1 MYRLYTDYLPMALV
15 PGTRFGVYELLSPI
29 GAGGMGEVYRAH
41 DSRLGRDVAIKI
53 LPASFAASAQ
63 LRTRFDREAKAISA
77 LNHPHICTLHDVG
90 TEDGLHYLVMEL
102 IEGESLAERLK
113 RGPLPI
119 EQVLRYGAQV
129 ATALDAAHR
138 KGIIHR
144 DLKPGNIMI
153 TKSGAKLLDFG
164 LAKSA
169 AEERGV
175 IAGLTAVQTEARPLT
190 EEGTILGTFQYM
202 APEQLEGA
210 PADPRTDIFALGAVL
225 YEMATAKRAFE
236 GGSKTSLIAAIVSA
250 QPAPISSAIPMTPPA
265 LDHVVRKCLEKDP
278 DERWQSAH
286 DVASELRWI
295 SEAGSQIGIPA
306 AAARSRRSRKAMVAA
321 LAIIGWIAAIAAAGL
336 FVRERIDTAPARS
349 LFRSDLS
356 LPASD
361 AIAGPVFGSIAF
373 SPSGERLLLIQRAR
387 ELAVHDFASGSRTV
401 LAGTREAIFPFW
413 SPDGQWIAFFAD
425 GKLKKIQASG
435 GPVQVL
441 CDAPQGR
448 GGTWNRNGIIVFA
461 PEIFGPLMK
470 VSDSGGSPVAV
481 TKVDGEDWT
490 HRNPHFLPDGEH
502 FLLTLSNRVDTT
514 KSGIGVAS
522 LSDTEVRTLGFD
534 GAQAQYADGYLFY
547 VRDRNLIAQKFDAG
561 KRLLTGPPQPIA
573 DRVATYLPRQTA
585 QLSVSSR
592 GVLAYQQQ
600 QVSHSQIVWID
611 RSGRETGNVGEK
623 GNYVSGRVSG
633 DGRTATIVRREETEE
648 MSVWL
653 MDLVRGNL
661 TRVTRGLSS
670 PVVLATPSFDGD
682 RVAVSTLGGA
692 GGLKSGAWIQTPSET
707 GTPSMLVESPSFYA
721 VDWSRDGRVIIG
733 ETQQTGTGFD
743 VVWLALDDPV
753 TIHRFAASA
762 AEERGGRL
770 SPDGRWLAYSSNETG
785 SFETYI
791 SDFPEARHR
800 WQVTRTGSQP
810 TAWSADGRE
819 LYYQTAVGSNAAVS
833 IVLKGSTLEIG
844 EPAPIPGPEDADLLW
859 GDGERFLVGKPLA
872 TATEEP
878 IRIVRNWKALVEK

>member
-1 MYRLYTDYLPMALV
+1 MTLV

-306 AAARSRRSRKAMVAA
+306 AAARSRRSRKAMAAA

-336 FVRERIDTAPARS
+336 FVRERISTAPARS
-349 LFRSDLS
+349 LFRADLALS
-356 LPASD
+356 QGE
-361 AIAGPVFGSIAF
+361 AIVQPGIGGITL
-373 SPSGERLLLIQRAR
+373 SPEGLRLLVVQRSGE
-387 ELAVHDFASGSRTV
+387 LAIRDFTSGTSKV
-401 LAGTREAIFPFW
+401 LAGTRNAEFPFW
-413 SPDGQWIAFFAD
+413 SPDGEWVAFFAD
-425 GKLKKIQASG
+425 GKLKKMQAAG

-441 CDAPQGR
+441 CDAPAGR
-448 GGTWNRNGIIVFA
+448 GGSWSGKGIIVFA
-461 PEIFGPLMK
+461 PDIYGVLMQ
-470 VSDSGGSPVAV
+470 VPASGGLPTPA
-481 TKVDGEDWT
+481 TRAPNEEWT

-502 FLLTLSNRVDTT
+502 FLLTASDRASETN
-514 KSGIGVAS
+514 SGIVVAS
-522 LSDTEVRTLGFD
+522 LSDPEPKGLGVY
-534 GAQAQYADGYLFY
+534 GAQPQYAGGYLFY
-547 VRDRNLIAQKFDAG
+547 VFDGNLTAQPFDPR
-561 KRLLTGPPQPIA
+561 KRSMLGPPRAIA
-573 DRVATYLPRQTA
+573 DRVESNLPRQTA
-585 QLSVSSR
+585 HLSVSSSGILVYR
-592 GVLAYQQQ
+592 QRRT
-600 QVSHSQIVWID
+600 SPSQLVWTD
-611 RSGRETGNVGEK
+611 RSGRVIERIGDPAT
-623 GNYVSGRVSG
+623 YLSGRASR
-633 DGRTATIVRREETEE
+633 DGRTITLLRAEESDGV
-648 MSVWL
+648 SVWT
-653 MDLVRGNL
+653 MDLTRGTQ
-661 TRVTRGLSS
+661 TRVTRGMES
-670 PVVLATPSFDGD
+670 PTVAAIPSFDGEQ
-682 RVAVSTLGGA
+682 VAISTLGGA
-692 GGLKSGAWIQTPSET
+692 AGVRSGMWIQSPSSTEQ
-707 GTPSMLVESPSFYA
+707 PKMLVESTSFFA
-721 VDWSRDGRVIIG
+721 ADWSGDGRIIVAQ
-733 ETQQTGTGFD
+733 TQKARTGFD
-743 VVWLALDDPV
+743 LVWIAVDDPSTV
-753 TIHRFAASA
+753 HPFAASA
-762 AEERGGRL
+762 AQERNGRL
-770 SPDGRWLAYSSNETG
+770 SPDGKWLAFDSDETG
-785 SFETYI
+785 SVETYV
-791 SDFPEARHR
+791 SDFPEGKNR
-800 WQVTRTGSQP
+800 WQVTRSGGAHP
-810 TAWSADGRE
+810 IAWSDDGRE
-819 LYYQTAVGSNAAVS
+819 LLFSGAGGPGAVAITHNGR
-833 IVLKGSTLEIG
+833 TLEIG
-844 EPAPIPGPEDADLLW
+844 QAVPLTIPAEARLLW
-859 GDGERFLVGKPLA
+859 GDSERLLVVQELA
-872 TATEEP
+872 AAAEEP